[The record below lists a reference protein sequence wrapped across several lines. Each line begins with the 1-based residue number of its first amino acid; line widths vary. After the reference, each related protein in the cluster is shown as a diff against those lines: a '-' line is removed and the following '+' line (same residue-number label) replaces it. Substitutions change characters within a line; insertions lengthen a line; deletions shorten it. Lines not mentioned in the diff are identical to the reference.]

1 MTYTPIQARPSLPAE
16 LDAAL
21 LPRHVA
27 MIMDG
32 NGRWAEQRKMPR
44 TVGHSQGARTLKKL
58 LQCCDDWGIEALTV
72 YAFSSEN
79 WRRPV
84 DEVNFLMDLFE
95 RMLRQEL
102 NAMHEKGVKLT
113 FLGDL
118 SGLPISVARV
128 MEGAIELTQHN
139 RGIAFNVAMNY
150 GGRQEIINTCQAL
163 AQQVQSGQLH
173 PNDIDETLFQR
184 NISTLPDPDLLIR
197 TSGELRLSNFL
208 LWQLAYTELYFTDT
222 LWVDFDA
229 AEFQKALLV
238 YQGRQR
244 RFGGLNA

>member
-1 MTYTPIQARPSLPAE
+1 
-16 LDAAL
+16 
-21 LPRHVA
+21 
-27 MIMDG
+27 
-32 NGRWAEQRKMPR
+32 
-44 TVGHSQGARTLKKL
+44 
-58 LQCCDDWGIEALTV
+58 
-72 YAFSSEN
+72 
-79 WRRPV
+79 
-84 DEVNFLMDLFE
+84 
-95 RMLRQEL
+95 
-102 NAMHEKGVKLT
+102 
-113 FLGDL
+113 
-118 SGLPISVARV
+118 VARV

-163 AQQVQSGQLH
+163 AQQVQSGLLH

-244 RFGGLNA
+244 RFGGLNT

>member
-1 MTYTPIQARPSLPAE
+1 MTYTPIPSLPSLPAE
-16 LDAAL
+16 LNAEL

-44 TVGHSQGARTLKKL
+44 TIGHSQGARTLKKL
-58 LQCCDDWGIEALTV
+58 LQCCNDWGIAALTV
-72 YAFSSEN
+72 YAFSTEN

-95 RMLRQEL
+95 RLLQQEL
-102 NAMHEKGVKLT
+102 QAMHEQGVKLT

-118 SGLPISVARV
+118 SGMPISVARV
-128 MEGAIELTQHN
+128 MTKAIELTQHN

-163 AQQVQSGQLH
+163 ATQVQAGLLH
-173 PNDIDETLFQR
+173 PQEINEAMFQQQ
-184 NISTLPDPDLLIR
+184 ISTLPDPDLLIR

-229 AEFQKALLV
+229 TEFQKALLV
-238 YQGRQR
+238 YQSRQR
-244 RFGGLNA
+244 RFGGL

>member
-1 MTYTPIQARPSLPAE
+1 MTYTPIQARPSLSAE

-84 DEVNFLMDLFE
+84 DEVNFLMNLFE
-95 RMLRQEL
+95 RMLRR
-102 NAMHEKGVKLT
+102 
-113 FLGDL
+113 F
-118 SGLPISVARV
+118 RW
-128 MEGAIELTQHN
+128 
-139 RGIAFNVAMNY
+139 RG
-150 GGRQEIINTCQAL
+150 
-163 AQQVQSGQLH
+163 
-173 PNDIDETLFQR
+173 
-184 NISTLPDPDLLIR
+184 
-197 TSGELRLSNFL
+197 
-208 LWQLAYTELYFTDT
+208 
-222 LWVDFDA
+222 
-229 AEFQKALLV
+229 
-238 YQGRQR
+238 
-244 RFGGLNA
+244 